1 MSLSP
6 TDTRTPERPRHET
19 VDFFRARPGALSCL
33 KRGRPPESNG
43 AFTNASNYLALRH
56 LKV

>member
-19 VDFFRARPGALSCL
+19 VDFFQGPPRRALLLETGPPAGIERGVYECL
-33 KRGRPPESNG
+33 
-43 AFTNASNYLALRH
+43 
-56 LKV
+56 